1 MLILCGR
8 TSAQQNEQGRGA
20 VKATL
25 IADTSA
31 VIPGKPFRVGL
42 YLRMLPGWHTYWQ
55 YPGDVGLPIAIKW
68 KLPSGFHVGAFQWP
82 IPKQMTLT
90 GDIVDYGYE
99 GETLLIAEVQP
110 PAHFTAKEVV
120 LRGDVSWLVCAKICV
135 PGEANLSLTLPV
147 APNALPA
154 NAEIFGRFDRQLPA
168 PCPTFPVTVSQSAGG
183 IEITAQPGPEIN
195 KLSFYPLPAANQKIG
210 KIAEAPPSDGQK
222 WWTIKVP
229 TVGNVQGVLVTEAKD
244 GSRNGYLL
252 NRAPLRDSVDVV
264 STQQALSQ
272 PTMTSPLTL
281 FQGVLYGFLGGLILN
296 LMPCVFPVISLKIFG
311 FVRQAGEKG
320 QSIFRHGLAF
330 AAGVFTWFFI
340 LAGVIVLLRNQGH
353 AANWAFQFQNPTFN
367 FIILAIVFVFALN
380 LLGVFEI
387 YLPGSATTGLS
398 RLGALHGLSGSFFQ
412 GVFATLL
419 ATPCTA
425 PYLGAALGFA
435 FGQST
440 TVIFLIFASVA
451 LGLALPY
458 LLLSAQTGWM
468 RFLPRP
474 GAWMEWLKQF
484 MAFPL
489 LATAIWLLMILGS
502 QRGLS
507 AVVAALIFLLCLA
520 FCCWLFGTFVQA
532 GIAGWRRRLL
542 TFVSLGI
549 IVVAAFFTWPTR
561 MDHTGGIAWRPYSRV
576 AVQQALDAGKPVF
589 VDFTADWCLTCKFNE
604 KTAIERPA
612 VIAAFRSQ
620 HIVAFKADWTKKNP
634 EITEALRAFG
644 RVGVPLYV
652 FYPTGKPKT
661 PVILPEIL
669 TESIVLK
676 SLSVG
681 K

>member
-1 MLILCGR
+1 
-8 TSAQQNEQGRGA
+8 
-20 VKATL
+20 
-25 IADTSA
+25 
-31 VIPGKPFRVGL
+31 
-42 YLRMLPGWHTYWQ
+42 MLPGWHTYWQ
-55 YPGDVGLPIAIKW
+55 YPGDVGLPIAIQW

-120 LRGDVSWLVCAKICV
+120 LRGDASWLVCAKICV

-147 APNALPA
+147 ALNALPA
-154 NAEIFGRFDRQLPA
+154 NAEVFGRFDRQLPA

-183 IEITAQPGPEIN
+183 IEITAQPGPEVH

-210 KIAEAPPSDGQK
+210 KISETPPSGGQK

-229 TVGNVQGVLVTEAKD
+229 TVGNLPGVLVTEAKD

-252 NRAPLRDSVDVV
+252 NKAPLCDSVDVV
-264 STQQALSQ
+264 STQQALNQ
-272 PTMTSPLTL
+272 PTSRLTL
-281 FQGVLYGFLGGLILN
+281 FQGILYGFLGGLILN

-311 FVRQAGEKG
+311 FVRQAGAKG
-320 QSIFRHGLAF
+320 QSIFQHGLAF

-353 AANWAFQFQNPTFN
+353 AANWAFQFQNPAFN

-398 RLGALHGLSGSFFQ
+398 RLGELHGLSGSFFQ

-507 AVVAALIFLLCLA
+507 AVVGALIFLLCLA
-520 FCCWLFGTFVQA
+520 FCSWLLGTFGQA

-542 TFVSLGI
+542 TFASLGI

-561 MDHTGGIAWRPYSRV
+561 MDHSEAIAWQPYSRV

-634 EITEALRAFG
+634 EITEALRTFG

-652 FYPTGKPKT
+652 FYPAGEPKA

-676 SLSVG
+676 SLSAG